1 MNYNENQPIK
11 SNEKKQ
17 KSEKYMKKNEN
28 QRIYT
33 KRNVFQQKLT
43 NKYKIQYNITKTN
56 EKLPLDISDIR
67 WYFICD

>member
-1 MNYNENQPIK
+1 
-11 SNEKKQ
+11 
-17 KSEKYMKKNEN
+17 MKKNEN

-67 WYFICD
+67 